1 MFVLCFS
8 LALVNGTFHFQYP
21 CFFSFSFFFASK
33 TVFSFVFNFPLS
45 LETAFPFKSVA
56 VSVKIRCSPEKYR
69 RLLWGWPSDSVAN
82 REGSESLLFTSW
94 FFCSLTSTATTLN
107 SSNFLLL
114 FFSSLTNKSNGN
126 SGIEWFLEK
135 KWVSKNLGQIS
146 KSRKRFWWAS
156 KSLFFGW
163 SCFLGVSIFLKSRSP
178 ILKPGSRSLAKSR
191 IYHSIPLVTVL
202 ISKAGHVW
210 VSWPCEEKIGKLGVG
225 NVLVLLNR
233 HGYDRQEATNQWK
246 PKPLLNKPKQEL
258 QRNLWTKVSTN
269 ITNTTAHEK
278 LMSDNG
284 KRRIFLKWQ

>member
-1 MFVLCFS
+1 M
-8 LALVNGTFHFQYP
+8 G
-21 CFFSFSFFFASK
+21 
-33 TVFSFVFNFPLS
+33 
-45 LETAFPFKSVA
+45 LEKFRPDLKISEAFLMGLKKSVFRVILLPRSLDFFE
-56 VSVKIRCSPEKYR
+56 VSI
-69 RLLWGWPSDSVAN
+69 
-82 REGSESLLFTSW
+82 
-94 FFCSLTSTATTLN
+94 
-107 SSNFLLL
+107 SNFE
-114 FFSSLTNKSNGN
+114 T
-126 SGIEWFLEK
+126 
-135 KWVSKNLGQIS
+135 WVSQ
-146 KSRKRFWWAS
+146 
-156 KSLFFGW
+156 
-163 SCFLGVSIFLKSRSP
+163 
-178 ILKPGSRSLAKSR
+178 SR

-210 VSWPCEEKIGKLGVG
+210 VSWPCEEKIGKLGAG